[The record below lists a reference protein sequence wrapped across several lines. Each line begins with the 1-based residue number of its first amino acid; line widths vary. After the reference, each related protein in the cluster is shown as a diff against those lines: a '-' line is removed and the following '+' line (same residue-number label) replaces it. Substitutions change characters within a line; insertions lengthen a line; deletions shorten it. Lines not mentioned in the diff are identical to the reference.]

1 MANPRPGRLHVVA
14 TPIGN
19 LDDLSPRA
27 LRTLREAALVAA
39 EDTRHTQQLLA
50 ANGVRT
56 ALISLHDYNE
66 AQQVDTLL
74 ARLRAGDDVALVS
87 DAGTPLISDPGYRLV
102 RAVRE
107 AGIEVS
113 PVPGPCAAIA
123 ALSVAGIASDRF
135 AFEGFLPAKSSA
147 RREKIQAL
155 AGEPRTLM
163 FYESS
168 HRIEETLADL
178 AALLGDERRAVI
190 ARELTKRFETVLD
203 GTLTALHARV
213 AADGDQRRG
222 EFVVIVEGAPEDA
235 DAALREGKRL
245 YALLSAHVSPSQ
257 AARLAA
263 EFTGAPRKRLYGGG
277 ADA

>member
-1 MANPRPGRLHVVA
+1 MSSKPPGRLHVVA

-56 ALISLHDYNE
+56 PMLSLHDHNE
-66 AQQVDTLL
+66 AQQIETLL
-74 ARLRAGDDVALVS
+74 ARLRAGEQIALVS

-135 AFEGFLPAKSSA
+135 AFEGFLPPKASA
-147 RREKIQAL
+147 RRKKLQSL
-155 AGEPRTLM
+155 AGEPRTLV

-168 HRIEETLADL
+168 HRIEECLADL
-178 AALLGDERRAVI
+178 ATVLGDERRASV

-203 GTLTALHARV
+203 GSLAALRDRV
-213 AADGDQRRG
+213 AGDPDQRRG
-222 EFVVIVEGAPEDA
+222 EFVVIVEGAGEDH

-245 YALLSAHVSPSQ
+245 YALLAAHVSPSQ

-263 EFTGAPRKRLYGGG
+263 EFTGAPRKQLYGGG
-277 ADA
+277 DNA

>member
-1 MANPRPGRLHVVA
+1 MATSRPGRLHVVA

-56 ALISLHDYNE
+56 PMISLHDYNE

-147 RREKIQAL
+147 RREKLQAL

-168 HRIEETLADL
+168 HRIEEMLADL
-178 AALLGDERRAVI
+178 AALFGDGRRAVV

-203 GTLTALHARV
+203 GTLATLHARV
-213 AADGDQRRG
+213 AADSDQRRG

-235 DAALREGKRL
+235 DAALLEGRRL
-245 YALLSAHVSPSQ
+245 YALLAAHVSPSQ
-257 AARLAA
+257 AARIAA
-263 EFTGAPRKRLYGGG
+263 EFTGASRKQLYGGG
-277 ADA
+277 DNA